1 MESSEARV
9 RSLEAAV
16 MRSDAQCSAA
26 RSALPFLSD
35 ETWRRRSYRSLR
47 PRRAESGEN
56 PSFWFLAAGDGIR
69 STSSS
74 SAAVLAFRNPA
85 PRGHEFTSGLACL
98 RPIEQEE
105 SLQASQVRTVL
116 IN

>member
-16 MRSDAQCSAA
+16 MRSAVLQEA
-26 RSALPFLSD
+26 RSFFVDS
-35 ETWRRRSYRSLR
+35 WRRRSYRSLR
-47 PRRAESGEN
+47 PRRAESGEH